1 LKTIIYVTLLLVSSV
16 AQFGFGD
23 NKECEEQWESPV
35 CSEESLG
42 IMPYDKIQSCN
53 IQVWGGW

>member
-1 LKTIIYVTLLLVSSV
+1 MCVALLLVSSV
-16 AQFGFGD
+16 TQFGFGD

-42 IMPYDKIQSCN
+42 IMPYSKIQICN